1 MTDNA
6 NRHNQN
12 LEASRQNWDYYGMA
26 RQVRKVPIIYKDL
39 VREIDLP
46 GWYSE
51 DGTDSIHSGEDLEI
65 WDKTLQEMKA
75 EWNTK

>member
-1 MTDNA
+1 MYNGMT
-6 NRHNQN
+6 
-12 LEASRQNWDYYGMA
+12 
-26 RQVRKVPIIYKDL
+26 RQVRKVPIVYKDL

-75 EWNTK
+75 EWKE